1 MMLPGHIASM
11 YKLPES
17 QKQLAK
23 LDITSLLGCKESLQ
37 LLFELLGCTAD
48 NHTLNCK
55 ASIAQAGSCVGI
67 MPLQL
72 MLLFRIRF
80 SFCNIVSS
88 FAGCRSASA

>member
-1 MMLPGHIASM
+1 MLPGHIASM

-55 ASIAQAGSCVGI
+55 ASIAQAGSCVAADAI
-67 MPLQL
+67 IQNKIQLLQYCQQL
-72 MLLFRIRF
+72 CCLQISICLDIQ
-80 SFCNIVSS
+80 SC
-88 FAGCRSASA
+88 